1 MPPRQAKDT
10 SSSSKN
16 SASAVETPVAKS
28 PESTAV
34 ESVAPAP
41 AAPSRRKGGKQ
52 SAASTPANTETAPAQ
67 TVVAQPAAS
76 APVTA
81 SEPETTTTTEEQ
93 SRAPRVAPTRE
104 SVMAEFSEL
113 LNILETEVSRLR
125 ELGDKSSAAFS
136 RFLRNSVHKRLRAIH
151 ASTARVLKH
160 KAPSARKNN
169 NSGFLK
175 PVNISADIA
184 KFTKLDPKQQHS
196 RVDVTKY
203 LCKYIQENNLQNPED
218 RRLINADP
226 ALSKL
231 LGYDGKDEKPLTY
244 YHMQSLL
251 KNHFTKA
258 Q

>member
-10 SSSSKN
+10 SSSAKN
-16 SASAVETPVAKS
+16 SASAPVAETPVAKS
-28 PESTAV
+28 PETTTATAEST
-34 ESVAPAP
+34 PAP
-41 AAPSRRKGGKQ
+41 TTSRRKGKQ
-52 SAASTPANTETAPAQ
+52 SAPVAETPVATPAQQTVAEVAVPDVVTSSDAPA
-67 TVVAQPAAS
+67 
-76 APVTA
+76 
-81 SEPETTTTTEEQ
+81 EEEQ

-113 LNILETEVSRLR
+113 LSILETEVSRLR
-125 ELGDKSSAAFS
+125 ELGDKSSASFS
-136 RFLRNSVHKRLRAIH
+136 RFLRNNVHKRLRALH

-160 KAPSARKNN
+160 KTPSARKNN

-203 LCKYIQENNLQNPED
+203 LCKYISENNLQNPKD

-226 ALSKL
+226 ALCKL

-251 KNHFTKA
+251 KNHFTKT

>member
-1 MPPRQAKDT
+1 
-10 SSSSKN
+10 
-16 SASAVETPVAKS
+16 
-28 PESTAV
+28 
-34 ESVAPAP
+34 
-41 AAPSRRKGGKQ
+41 
-52 SAASTPANTETAPAQ
+52 
-67 TVVAQPAAS
+67 
-76 APVTA
+76 
-81 SEPETTTTTEEQ
+81 
-93 SRAPRVAPTRE
+93 
-104 SVMAEFSEL
+104 MAEFSEL
-113 LNILETEVSRLR
+113 LSILETEVSRLR
-125 ELGDKSSAAFS
+125 ELGDKPSASFS
-136 RFLRNSVHKRLRAIH
+136 RFLRNNVHKRLRSIH

-203 LCKYIQENNLQNPED
+203 LCKYIAENNLQNPED

-226 ALSKL
+226 ALCKL